1 MIEQLA
7 RSLFNDIKSAIPT
20 ATSELPERE
29 LRSLLERTLRK
40 MNLVSRDEFDAQQ
53 AVLLRTR
60 EKLEA
65 LEKQLSELESNG
77 NTTKDSSEDKPGA

>member
-7 RSLFNDIKSAIPT
+7 RSLLNDLKAAIPT
-20 ATSELPERE
+20 ATTDLPEKE
-29 LRSLLERTLRK
+29 LRALLEGVLRK
-40 MNLVSRDEFDAQQ
+40 MNLVSREEFDAQQ

-65 LEKQLSELESNG
+65 LEKQLDELE
-77 NTTKDSSEDKPGA
+77 KSS

>member
-7 RSLFNDIKSAIPT
+7 RSLLNDLKAAIPT
-20 ATSELPERE
+20 TTAELPERE
-29 LRSLLERTLRK
+29 LRSLLERTLRS
-40 MNLVSRDEFDAQQ
+40 MNLVSREEFDAQQ

-65 LEKQLSELESNG
+65 LEQQMTTLESQAD
-77 NTTKDSSEDKPGA
+77 TAPR

>member
-7 RSLFNDIKSAIPT
+7 RSLFNDLKSAIPT

-65 LEKQLSELESNG
+65 LEKHISELEGIEPDTQSAPAN
-77 NTTKDSSEDKPGA
+77 KPDQ